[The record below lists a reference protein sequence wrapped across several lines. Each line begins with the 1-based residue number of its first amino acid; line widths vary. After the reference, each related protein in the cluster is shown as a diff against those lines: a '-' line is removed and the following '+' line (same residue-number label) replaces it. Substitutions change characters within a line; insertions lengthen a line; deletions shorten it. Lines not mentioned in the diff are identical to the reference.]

1 MGGKLLSA
9 PYLIGISLLL
19 ADPLPLAVIRMQSV
33 VDRLEAAQS
42 QQARGKASRVT
53 FQFSESEINEYLR
66 YSLKEQ
72 PRPGIESIRLKFF
85 PRNYV
90 SSFTLIDL
98 DEIERWRPGTIPTL
112 MRTVLRG
119 RKTLWVDLR
128 FNASAGATT
137 FQVEKAYFDKVRMP
151 ALMVEKLIETIAE
164 RQPEKYDT
172 TKPLPLPLGIQRLWT
187 DHQTVAGEN

>member
-1 MGGKLLSA
+1 MGGKILSA

-19 ADPLPLAVIRMQSV
+19 ADPLPLAVIRMQSL

-42 QQARGKASRVT
+42 QQARGKAPRVT

-112 MRTVLRG
+112 MRPILRG

-128 FNASAGATT
+128 FNASGGATT